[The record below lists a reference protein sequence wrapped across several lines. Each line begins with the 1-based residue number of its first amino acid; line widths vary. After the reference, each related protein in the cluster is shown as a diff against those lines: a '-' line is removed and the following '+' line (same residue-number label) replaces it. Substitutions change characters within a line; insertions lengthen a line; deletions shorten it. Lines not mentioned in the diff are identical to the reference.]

1 MIHRVGNAAAWPAVE
16 KFVVSIVAAG
26 VLWGALGSAGP
37 AEAQTRTLASAGAW
51 EAFGG
56 TTKDKKQRV
65 CGVSYSAGGRY
76 FGIKYYSGD
85 KEFTV
90 QLGSKEWTVDDGAK
104 ITLFL
109 SMDGASPWRAAATG
123 MHFSDGDAG
132 LEFEI
137 DFDKIDQFVDEFR
150 AANQMR
156 VRFDGQK
163 VSPWQVS
170 LSGTNAVSNAMLVCL
185 RNM

>member
-1 MIHRVGNAAAWPAVE
+1 MIHRLWNASAWP
-16 KFVVSIVAAG
+16 VVGKCVVLAAGLG
-26 VLWGALGSAGP
+26 VLWAAAP
-37 AEAQTRTLASAGAW
+37 AAAQTNTLASAGAW

-56 TTKDKKQRV
+56 RTKDKKQRI

-76 FGIKYYSGD
+76 FSIKYYSGD

-104 ITLFL
+104 ITLFM
-109 SMDGASPWRAAATG
+109 SMDGASPWKAVAKG

-170 LSGTNAVSNAMLVCL
+170 LSGTNAVSSAMLVCL
-185 RNM
+185 RNMD